1 MRVPALISPMSLGPT
16 DPEEIISFLL
26 QDTPEPFPFARLIA
40 LLTLCAWMRWP
51 DDEEIIVDAQ
61 TTAAANVFLREREK
75 GDSPQIPISFERLCQ
90 SIVHREIYGQYC
102 DAFEELAAV
111 TDIVTFFMHC
121 PEERR
126 PSLGKA
132 YHFIDSGGFLSSDFD
147 EKEQKQMKRARSSL
161 KAAWKEQARSSP
173 LLWAT
178 QVFEDDPD
186 LLWFAPDDVDYLEDA
201 IAFVQSRDRLLAFF
215 GVALFCQQKLA
226 RLLDQ
231 SVAAKI
237 DFLTFPDVVTPVD
250 PQLGTFDE
258 DQMKILDKYA
268 APQ

>member
-1 MRVPALISPMSLGPT
+1 MSLGPT
-16 DPEEIISFLL
+16 DPEEIIHFLL
-26 QDTPEPFPFARLIA
+26 QDTQEPFPFARLIA

-51 DDEEIIVDAQ
+51 DDQDVIRDAQ
-61 TTAAANVFLREREK
+61 TTAAATVFLHERKK
-75 GDSPQIPISFERLCQ
+75 GNTPSIPLTFERLCD
-90 SIVHREIYGQYC
+90 SIVDRRVTGQYWE
-102 DAFEELAAV
+102 AFEEQIGI
-111 TDIVTFFMHC
+111 TEIVTFFMHC

-132 YHFIDSGGFLSSDFD
+132 YHLISEGGLVSSDFT
-147 EKEQKQMKRARSSL
+147 EEERKEMTRARSSL
-161 KAAWKEQARSSP
+161 KAAWKEQAKSGP

-186 LLWFAPDDVDYLEDA
+186 LPYYAPDDVDCLEDA
-201 IAFVQSRDRLLAFF
+201 IAFVQSKDRLLAFF

-231 SVAAKI
+231 SSAAKI
-237 DFLTFPDVVTPVD
+237 DILRFPDVVTPVD
-250 PQLGTFDE
+250 PNLGTFDE
-258 DQMKILDKYA
+258 DQLKILDKYA